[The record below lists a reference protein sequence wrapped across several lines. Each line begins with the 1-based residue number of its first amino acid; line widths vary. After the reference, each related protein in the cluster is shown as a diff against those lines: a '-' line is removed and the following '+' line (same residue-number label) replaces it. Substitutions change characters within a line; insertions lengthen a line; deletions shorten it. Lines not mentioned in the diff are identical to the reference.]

1 MIQIWK
7 IDENNFFTGESYFVE
22 EVKENHVTTPILV
35 GYIKP
40 FWTGLDWTEGA
51 TEEEIEQFKDK
62 QIDICDEPTAE
73 ERITQLEADKEALA
87 QNVYMLAEVLEALL
101 GGEEEGQEE
110 SITEDTAS

>member
-1 MIQIWK
+1 MID
-7 IDENNFFTGESYFVE
+7 IDDL
-22 EVKENHVTTPILV
+22 P
-35 GYIKP
+35 
-40 FWTGLDWTEGA
+40 
-51 TEEEIEQFKDK
+51 EEIREKVFITEDNLLFLPEGELAAQDVYKKWLENRGK

-101 GGEEEGQEE
+101 GGEEDGQEE

>member
-1 MIQIWK
+1 MKVSVVVNTDKLIIKQGRCLCDTHNPYTDGI
-7 IDENNFFTGESYFVE
+7 IIETDIE
-22 EVKENHVTTPILV
+22 ELV
-35 GYIKP
+35 GNYRLVNGELEK
-40 FWTGLDWTEGA
+40 LS
-51 TEEEIEQFKDK
+51 EEEK

-101 GGEEEGQEE
+101 GGEEDGQEE

>member
-1 MIQIWK
+1 MIQAILLDAQGFYLHPIVVEK
-7 IDENNFFTGESYFVE
+7 LERNMTDVIPSTGYVKAQFVNG
-22 EVKENHVTTPILV
+22 K
-35 GYIKP
+35 
-40 FWTGLDWTEGA
+40 WQEGA
-51 TEEEIEQFKDK
+51 TEKEIADLEE

-101 GGEEEGQEE
+101 GGEEDGQEE

>member
-62 QIDICDEPTAE
+62 QIDICPEDRPKTNE
-73 ERITQLEADKEALA
+73 ELTEENKLLKAQLEAATQQQEFLETCVMEMA
-87 QNVYMLAEVLEALL
+87 QVVYA
-101 GGEEEGQEE
+101 
-110 SITEDTAS
+110 